1 MALRLTR
8 SGVVCARR
16 RWLPLALLAYC
27 LSSKAFVPPGGSLT
41 KSQTSAPREG
51 AAVVRAGSGTD
62 LLVREDLALERI
74 EEDISQ
80 TEKGEEDSHKWN
92 LLVLALFLSYAL
104 CDLDKVNLSV
114 AVLPIQDRF
123 GLSEADVGFASS
135 SFFWGYM
142 LTQLPGAMLIQNV
155 PGGAFT
161 VLGLGVTIQSLG
173 TLGTATLQYL
183 TDPQAALWLLCLS
196 RALVG
201 LGEGLGVPA
210 VGASLGF
217 LPESRRSSGTS
228 NVYAGST
235 TGVGLGLLLCPFLI
249 DHFGWPFVFWA
260 FAAAGL
266 LWTGWWAAI
275 APSLETDRDSLA
287 TATAS
292 PRDSEGDVP
301 WQEIL
306 QNPGVW
312 SVVACHALSNIAFY
326 SLLTWM
332 PTFFSRGVGLNIE
345 LAGFCA
351 FLPYLFGAIA
361 SVGVG
366 KLADKLLEDGW
377 ELSTLRKVFQG
388 VAFFGPAACML
399 LNATLGPSLGTVS
412 QVGLLILATTLKAGD
427 RCGLFCTHADLSP
440 RHAGALLALSSTA
453 GAIAPIP
460 VIEYIGHLID
470 TTGSFSMGLFVPV
483 AVAQILGGLIY
494 VTTATTERQDFDG

>member
-1 MALRLTR
+1 MTLDAMLRTCR
-8 SGVVCARR
+8 GTGTSVKRR
-16 RWLPLALLAYC
+16 RWLPLALLVAWGVF
-27 LSSKAFVPPGGSLT
+27 SQAWVPPSRGSQ
-41 KSQTSAPREG
+41 QTGLREG
-51 AAVVRAGSGTD
+51 EAVARPSLPGSD
-62 LLVREDLALERI
+62 LLVREELAIDRTVPESPKA
-74 EEDISQ
+74 EASE
-80 TEKGEEDSHKWN
+80 GEEDSQKWTM
-92 LLVLALFLSYAL
+92 LVLGLFLSYAL

-123 GLSEADVGFASS
+123 SLSEADVGFASS

-161 VLGLGVTIQSLG
+161 VLGVGVAIQSLG
-173 TLGTATLQYL
+173 TLGTALLQYL
-183 TDPQAALWLLCLS
+183 NDSQAALWLLCLS

-210 VGASLGF
+210 VGASLGT
-217 LPESRRSSGTS
+217 LPDSRRSSGTS
-228 NVYAGST
+228 TVYAGST

-249 DHFGWPFVFWA
+249 DQFGWPFVFWA

-266 LWTGWWAAI
+266 LWTGWWASI
-275 APSLETDRDSLA
+275 APTLGYQK
-287 TATAS
+287 
-292 PRDSEGDVP
+292 SESEEAEGSVP
-301 WQEIL
+301 WDEIL
-306 QNPGVW
+306 RNPSVW
-312 SVVACHALSNIAFY
+312 SVVACHAMSNIAFY

-361 SVGVG
+361 SLGVG

-388 VAFFGPAACML
+388 VAFFGPAVCMIV
-399 LNATLGPSLGTVS
+399 NATMGPSLGTVA
-412 QVGLLILATTLKAGD
+412 QVSLLILATTLKAGD
-427 RCGLFCTHADLSP
+427 RAGLFCTHADLSP
-440 RHAGALLALSSTA
+440 RYAGALLALSSTA

-470 TTGSFSMGLFVPV
+470 QTGSFSMGLFVPV
-483 AVAQILGGLIY
+483 AVAQILGGLLY
-494 VTTATTERQDFDG
+494 VSTASNDRQEFDGR